1 MKTIVML
8 ATSLSGSCQSEMFPP
23 FHLLLH
29 CHQPQWHERGNQL
42 PGSSSHQRINLT
54 KRLEDNHQE
63 ERAGGI
69 KILWRI
75 HRQKHK
81 EKQHARVSVEA
92 SMLYMLM
99 TARYF
104 RFGGQY
110 SQTGISRPRKPTY
123 ISLFNAYTFW
133 IARTYKDPGKQ
144 YCWFHRHFSNS
155 QRPPVMTKLLVSKKF
170 AVTVHEWTFKSRN
183 NRKQWD

>member
-1 MKTIVML
+1 
-8 ATSLSGSCQSEMFPP
+8 MFPP
-23 FHLLLH
+23 FYLLLH

-42 PGSSSHQRINLT
+42 PGSSSHQRVNLT

-63 ERAGGI
+63 ERERGGGI

-110 SQTGISRPRKPTY
+110 SQTGISGPRKPTY

-133 IARTYKDPGKQ
+133 IARPHNT
-144 YCWFHRHFSNS
+144 HRSN
-155 QRPPVMTKLLVSKKF
+155 LVTIQ
-170 AVTVHEWTFKSRN
+170 VTVNKRN
-183 NRKQWD
+183 CFQQNKKHLTSHLGRGKNKQTILGNLY